1 MLLTTVSYMY
11 AQTASLAG
19 HREYYIWTQK
29 LKTESMLMVKK
40 KKKKIR
46 IWAYSWEMLF
56 IVRTGQITA
65 LYDT

>member
-11 AQTASLAG
+11 ARTASLAG

>member
-1 MLLTTVSYMY
+1 MLLTAVSYMY
-11 AQTASLAG
+11 ARTASLAG
-19 HREYYIWTQK
+19 HRQYYIWTQK

-40 KKKKIR
+40 IR
-46 IWAYSWEMLF
+46 IRAYSCEMLF

>member
-11 AQTASLAG
+11 ARTASLAG

-40 KKKKIR
+40 KKKNQNVGILMGNVIHSEDR
-46 IWAYSWEMLF
+46 SDYCF
-56 IVRTGQITA
+56 V
-65 LYDT
+65 